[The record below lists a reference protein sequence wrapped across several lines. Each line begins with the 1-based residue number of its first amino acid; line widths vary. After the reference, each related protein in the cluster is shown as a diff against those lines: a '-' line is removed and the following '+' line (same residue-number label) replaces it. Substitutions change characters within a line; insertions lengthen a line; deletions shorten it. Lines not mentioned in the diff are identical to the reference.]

1 MGLSAGRRRI
11 SANRLLAVAF
21 LLGLLAV
28 SIYRLLKTRSV
39 TLDVET
45 WKDDVGVFDAKV
57 PAGLAYT
64 DLRKA
69 IDIRGD
75 DTSEAASA
83 RYKSAVE
90 KGRLLYTH
98 VQCADVQSHYQW
110 TDLERYGWAAD
121 RRKQPRGIPSD
132 IRTPLLSD
140 PGQVVGGLGCPTIEA
155 HDPIEPKDVE
165 WDHLHES
172 TVEGKHYNVGF
183 QSRSV
188 DLRQTDIEY
197 SPPTPGTKASTTQS
211 TECSLLV
218 MREAL
223 VMLSNQRRGSMSGR
237 AATLCRW
244 ACCRTSCSSNTSTF
258 ARLLRLL
265 STSKTFG
272 TCSGPRLSTRRR
284 EKSSS
289 RF

>member
-1 MGLSAGRRRI
+1 MALSVRRRRA
-11 SANRLLAVAF
+11 SSHRLLVLTF

-28 SIYRLLKTRSV
+28 SAYCLLRARSA
-39 TLDVET
+39 TLDIGT
-45 WKDDVGVFDAKV
+45 WKDNVAGIDAKIS
-57 PAGLAYT
+57 AGLVYT
-64 DLRKA
+64 DVRKA
-69 IDIRGD
+69 INIRGD
-75 DTSEAASA
+75 DATEAASA

-110 TDLERYGWAAD
+110 TDLERFGWAAD

-132 IRTPLLSD
+132 IHTPLLSD

-183 QSRSV
+183 SNS
-188 DLRQTDIEY
+188 LHKFQTDIQY
-197 SPPTPGTKASTTQS
+197 SLPTPGTKASTTQN
-211 TECSLLV
+211 TGYSLSV

-223 VMLSNQRRGSMSGR
+223 VMLLNKRRGSMSGR
-237 AATLCRW
+237 AATLC
-244 ACCRTSCSSNTSTF
+244 
-258 ARLLRLL
+258 L
-265 STSKTFG
+265 
-272 TCSGPRLSTRRR
+272 
-284 EKSSS
+284 
-289 RF
+289 